1 MLTKQPKGATEKRK
15 KSSGLLSLFWM
26 FVGAILA
33 VMVGVFA
40 YLSPFF
46 DFAKQSTPTTAIDY
60 QVKPKVN
67 MDTNSTDYEFYDVLP
82 NQQMITIP
90 DASVIEEH
98 NNNQSDGSEMSFKP
112 DVVVEQQRRL
122 EEAAKK
128 QLQEQQDAINQ
139 NANNEANQDGG
150 YGISEQTILNP
161 EDNNSAETTNLPHID
176 GNSMDNDNNQSDIIN
191 DGKSSA
197 SIQRNQPATT
207 YILQINSFGNA
218 DEADRRRAQVLM
230 AGVDAKVVKNVT
242 GNGQEIF
249 QVISVTMSNRNA
261 VALAQ
266 QRLQNNGIDSIIVE
280 QRRK

>member
-1 MLTKQPKGATEKRK
+1 MLTKQPKGATENRK
-15 KSSGLLSLFWM
+15 KSSGWLSLLWM

-46 DFAKQSTPTTAIDY
+46 NFGQQQTPATTAEY
-60 QVKPKVN
+60 QVQPKIDPN
-67 MDTNSTDYEFYDVLP
+67 ADQTDYEFYDVLP
-82 NQQMITIP
+82 NQEMITIP
-90 DASVIEEH
+90 DASVIESE
-98 NNNQSDGSEMSFKP
+98 NDSDGETPDTSFKP

-122 EEAAKK
+122 EEAAKR
-128 QLQEQQDAINQ
+128 QLQEQQAQSQTNPAID
-139 NANNEANQDGG
+139 ESQDGG

-161 EDNNSAETTNLPHID
+161 EDNSSSDDTSPTHADGNNTDNNNQIDTTN
-176 GNSMDNDNNQSDIIN
+176 N
-191 DGKSSA
+191 GKSNVN
-197 SIQRNQPATT
+197 IQRSQPSTT

-230 AGVDAKVVKNVT
+230 AGVDARVVKNVT
-242 GNGQEIF
+242 GNGQEIY
-249 QVISVTMSNRNA
+249 QVISVATSNRNA